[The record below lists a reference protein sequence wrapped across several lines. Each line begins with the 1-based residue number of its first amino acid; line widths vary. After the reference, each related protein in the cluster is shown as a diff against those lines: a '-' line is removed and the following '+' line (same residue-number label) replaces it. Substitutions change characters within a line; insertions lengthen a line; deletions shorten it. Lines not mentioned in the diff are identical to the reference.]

1 MPEPL
6 LIIACGALA
15 REIGEMRRLSG
26 WQHVHVKCIDARLHN
41 HPAKIPGEV
50 RRCIDEYRQRYSNIY
65 VAYADCGTGGAL
77 DRVLEEEGIE
87 RLPGAHCYQF
97 FAGSEAFSRLSDEEP
112 GTFYLTDFLVR
123 NFDRLVV
130 SALKLDRHPE
140 LLPILFA
147 NYRRVVY
154 LAQTRN
160 EELATDAQKVAE
172 YLGLEYHCVHTGY
185 GGLETGLTKAIRRRD
200 EREKDHYLLA

>member
-1 MPEPL
+1 MHEPL

-15 REIGEMRRLSG
+15 REIAQLRKLRG
-26 WQHVHVKCIDARLHN
+26 WQHVDLKCIDASLHN
-41 HPAKIPGEV
+41 RPAKIPGAI
-50 RRCIDEYRQRYSNIY
+50 RKCIDENRHRYSNIY
-65 VAYADCGTGGAL
+65 VAYADCGTAGAI

-97 FAGSEAFSRLSDEEP
+97 FAGPDTFERLSAEEP

-130 SALKLDRHPE
+130 RALKLDRHPE
-140 LLPILFA
+140 LLQEFFR

-154 LAQTRN
+154 LAQTRS
-160 EELATDAQKVAE
+160 EELAASAARAAA
-172 YLGLEYHCVHTGY
+172 YLGLEYHYVYSGY
-185 GGLETGLTKAIRRRD
+185 GGLESGLNQAVWRRD
-200 EREKDHYLLA
+200 EREKDSHLLA

>member
-1 MPEPL
+1 VPEPL

-15 REIGEMRRLSG
+15 REIGALRKLSG
-26 WQHVHVKCIDARLHN
+26 WQHVQVKCIDARLHN

-50 RRCIDEYRQRYSNIY
+50 RRCIDENRHRYSNIY

-77 DRVLEEEGIE
+77 DRVLAEEGIE

-97 FAGSEAFSRLSDEEP
+97 FAGPDAFERLCAEEP

-123 NFDRLVV
+123 NFDRLVIR
-130 SALKLDRHPE
+130 ALKLDQHPG
-140 LLPILFA
+140 LLPEFFR

-154 LAQTRN
+154 LAQTRS
-160 EELATDAQKVAE
+160 EELAASAARAAAF
-172 YLGLEYHCVHTGY
+172 LGLEYHYMYSGY
-185 GGLETGLTKAIRRRD
+185 GGLESGLNRAVRRRD
-200 EREKDHYLLA
+200 EREKDSHLLA

>member
-15 REIGEMRRLSG
+15 REIAELRKLSG

-50 RRCIDEYRQRYSNIY
+50 RRCIDENRHRYSNIY

-77 DRVLEEEGIE
+77 DRVLAEEGIE

-97 FAGSEAFSRLSDEEP
+97 FAGPDTFERLSAEEP

-123 NFDRLVV
+123 NFDRLVIK
-130 SALKLDRHPE
+130 ALKLDRHPE
-140 LLPILFA
+140 LLPEFFR

-154 LAQTRN
+154 LAQTKS
-160 EELATDAQKVAE
+160 EQLAASAVRAAA
-172 YLGLEYHCVHTGY
+172 YLGLEYHHRYSGY
-185 GGLETGLTKAIRRRD
+185 GGLESGLNQAVWRRD
-200 EREKDHYLLA
+200 EREKDSHLLA

>member
-15 REIGEMRRLSG
+15 REIGELHKLSG

-41 HPAKIPGEV
+41 HPARIPGAI
-50 RRCIDEYRQRYSNIY
+50 RQCIDEYRHRYSNIF
-65 VAYADCGTGGAL
+65 VAYADCGTAGAL
-77 DRVLEEEGIE
+77 DRVLEKEGIE

-97 FAGSEAFSRLSDEEP
+97 FAGPEAFERLAEEEP

-123 NFDRLVV
+123 NFDRLVIR
-130 SALKLDRHPE
+130 ALRLDRHPE
-140 LLPILFA
+140 LLPVLFC

-160 EELATDAQKVAE
+160 EELEASAQKVAD
-172 YLGLEYHCVHTGY
+172 YLGLEYHFVYSGY
-185 GGLETGLTKAIRRRD
+185 GGLESGLRQAIRRRD
-200 EREKDHYLLA
+200 EREKDNHLLA